1 MRKREESRKR
11 QKRNEKERVKQ
22 EGAEMWDEGGSK
34 VKIQS
39 RERLEGERQIL
50 LIDDRNIEI

>member
-22 EGAEMWDEGGSK
+22 EGAEMWDEGRLK

-39 RERLEGERQIL
+39 RERLEGER
-50 LIDDRNIEI
+50 